1 MNQKNIGIKVIEMKK
16 LETVDWPMKHGKIK
30 RVTYRIEEKGLMK
43 GMRTPIGIKIIQKRR
58 K

>member
-1 MNQKNIGIKVIEMKK
+1 MKK